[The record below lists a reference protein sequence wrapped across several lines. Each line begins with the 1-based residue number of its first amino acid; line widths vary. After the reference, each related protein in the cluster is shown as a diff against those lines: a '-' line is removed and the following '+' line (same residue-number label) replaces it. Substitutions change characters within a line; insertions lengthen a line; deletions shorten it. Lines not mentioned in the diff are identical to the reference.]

1 MSLTD
6 MNMDQLSKIKK
17 NITNNNKKK
26 NVYTPSYTN
35 TLIQSKKIK
44 KQSNKHIFSK
54 VKDYKN
60 HNHYNHFYNKYY
72 TSIKNKEMIY
82 NKNEQKKLNNSIKK
96 IKVNDITAIR
106 QILFTHKIISKKD
119 IYMPDAMILDLY
131 AMLSDK
137 NCKFN
142 IKQFT

>member
-1 MSLTD
+1 
-6 MNMDQLSKIKK
+6 
-17 NITNNNKKK
+17 
-26 NVYTPSYTN
+26 
-35 TLIQSKKIK
+35 
-44 KQSNKHIFSK
+44 
-54 VKDYKN
+54 
-60 HNHYNHFYNKYY
+60 
-72 TSIKNKEMIY
+72 MIY